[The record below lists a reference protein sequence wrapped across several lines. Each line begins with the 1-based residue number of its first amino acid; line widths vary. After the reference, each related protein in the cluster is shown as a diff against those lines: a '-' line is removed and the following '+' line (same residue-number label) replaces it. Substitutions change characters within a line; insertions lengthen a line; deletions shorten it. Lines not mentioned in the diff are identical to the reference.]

1 MYILGVVVGVG
12 SWTHILLGHDWLID
26 DVMTCW
32 RILIGSQVMALF
44 RLVMAGELCVHE
56 GWSLMS
62 WMSCS
67 EDVIH
72 VKKISYILTQT
83 CLLVVGSF
91 GPNPW
96 GIVMY

>member
-44 RLVMAGELCVHE
+44 RLVMAG
-56 GWSLMS
+56 
-62 WMSCS
+62 
-67 EDVIH
+67 
-72 VKKISYILTQT
+72 
-83 CLLVVGSF
+83 
-91 GPNPW
+91 
-96 GIVMY
+96 